1 MFFRKLF
8 CLILLFMKKKKETI
22 LNTNR
27 KKLKIFNQIFIFSYK
42 RINLINN
49 TFFFNEIIIFLQN
62 KHFSW
67 KKKKNLKTSKK

>member
-27 KKLKIFNQIFIFSYK
+27 KDGFKFLMKRTKKIKSK
-42 RINLINN
+42 NN
-49 TFFFNEIIIFLQN
+49 FFT
-62 KHFSW
+62 K
-67 KKKKNLKTSKK
+67 

>member
-1 MFFRKLF
+1 MFYLE
-8 CLILLFMKKKKETI
+8 KKNLK
-22 LNTNR
+22 
-27 KKLKIFNQIFIFSYK
+27 KKLKY
-42 RINLINN
+42 N